1 VAETV
6 ELPRWMVIGAGLLLL
21 GTLSSTFFL
30 LGRSTAP
37 VAHTA
42 RTPDHTEPAVPRDP
56 APVDAGVPEP
66 PTVLAPSVAPSAAP
80 SPRPAATDSPA
91 SDDDDQAA
99 VAYYLEQLDAIG
111 GLDPSGID
119 PNALIQQAMR
129 GDVSGIDTLIAQH
142 KERQAAIARLPVP
155 AACETHHARL
165 TQLAADGLQVMVRLR
180 SGIVTGDV
188 QELMALQP
196 AAMHLQSLGHEVSQ
210 LEAAL
215 RSGAGN

>member
-1 VAETV
+1 MAETV
-6 ELPRWMVIGAGLLLL
+6 ELPRWMVVGAGLLLL

-37 VAHTA
+37 VATTA
-42 RTPDHTEPAVPRDP
+42 LPSAPTEPLPPRDP
-56 APVDAGVPEP
+56 SPVNAGVPAPAAER
-66 PTVLAPSVAPSAAP
+66 TPSVAPSAAP

-99 VAYYLEQLDAIG
+99 VAHYLEQLDAIG

-129 GDVSGIDTLIAQH
+129 GDVSGIDTLITQH
-142 KERQAAIARLPVP
+142 KERQAAIARLPVSE
-155 AACETHHARL
+155 ACATHHARL
-165 TQLAADGLQVMVRLR
+165 TQLAAEGLQVMVRLR
-180 SGIVTGDV
+180 SGIVSGDV
-188 QELMALQP
+188 QELLGLQP
-196 AAMHLQSLGHEVSQ
+196 AALHLQSLGQEVST

-215 RSGAGN
+215 RSGAGD